1 MKYQKGF
8 KYQLAADET
17 IFVEW
22 LMGYNIET
30 PFISIKDGWL
40 LVKKGYAWDG
50 PSGPTFD
57 TKSFMRGSLF
67 HDALYQLMRLELLP
81 RGCRHLADNLLV
93 DVCIEDKMWPLRA
106 KWVMFG
112 VDTFAASAAHP
123 DHVKKVYTAP

>member
-8 KYQLAADET
+8 KYQLAKDEV

-22 LMGYNIET
+22 LIEYDIDT
-30 PFISIKDGWL
+30 PYISIEHGEV
-40 LVKKGYAWDG
+40 LVRKGYAWDG

-67 HDALYQLMRLELLP
+67 HDALYQLMRLEELP
-81 RGCRHLADNLLV
+81 RSLRHQIDELLIEL
-93 DVCIEDKMWPLRA
+93 CLEDKMWPLRA

-112 VDTFAASAAHP
+112 VDYFAASAAHP